1 MVIIEVSV
9 LNCDGG
15 FFQIVANLV
24 RFDNQLII
32 ARTFIFPKQIVVA
45 VVIFSD
51 SRLDALS
58 KLARANSI
66 EVFTEIG
73 EHSADK

>member
-1 MVIIEVSV
+1 MIIEVSV
-9 LNCDGG
+9 LNCDSG

-32 ARTFIFPKQIVVA
+32 ARTFIFPKQIVIA

-51 SRLDALS
+51 GRLDALS
-58 KLARANSI
+58 KLARANFI

-73 EHSADK
+73 EHSSDK